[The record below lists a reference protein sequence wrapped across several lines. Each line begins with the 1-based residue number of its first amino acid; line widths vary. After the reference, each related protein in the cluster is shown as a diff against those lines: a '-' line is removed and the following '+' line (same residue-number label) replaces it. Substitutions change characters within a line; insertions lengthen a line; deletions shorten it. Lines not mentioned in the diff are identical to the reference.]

1 MKSQLVLL
9 AFEMSL
15 PTDQQ
20 QTASIRR
27 RYEQNFELFYVR
39 YALHLDACTADPS
52 SPMPARLIRFLGDSK
67 TLRIFMKLG
76 VLESLCRS
84 AILWYNQRSEKMT
97 SRLWAIHYYDQLVD
111 EALIGRVTSLYKSI
125 KGEKKINLKLEL
137 SGKIEEIMLQSAL
150 LYLNKRV
157 TDFSGPFDP
166 VNPFNP
172 LDMSESD
179 HATIR
184 NIIQNPYF

>member
-1 MKSQLVLL
+1 
-9 AFEMSL
+9 MSL

-97 SRLWAIHYYDQLVD
+97 SRLWAIHYYDQLV
-111 EALIGRVTSLYKSI
+111 
-125 KGEKKINLKLEL
+125 
-137 SGKIEEIMLQSAL
+137 
-150 LYLNKRV
+150 
-157 TDFSGPFDP
+157 
-166 VNPFNP
+166 
-172 LDMSESD
+172 
-179 HATIR
+179 
-184 NIIQNPYF
+184 